1 MKSALKWMP
10 LVAITTLAT
19 AGCAREGFYDDRNA
33 DYVNAERSAPLT
45 LPESRNEQRYRD
57 IMPVPEAQGTLR
69 TSDKRFRAPAP
80 SRLGSGSTVERDFV
94 ERREIGSDRWLVVGS
109 DPGMVWPQL
118 QEFTRSHGLQVQ
130 ASDDSR
136 GVLQTA
142 QGQLSVRQGL
152 RAGDSEV
159 RCEMS
164 GRPVAACLDAL
175 EQHFSARSASAS
187 ATASLAAQQI
197 SSEDRLRLEQLG
209 NDEWVVRIPLAIDR
223 VWAELSYQLEEDFS
237 VENRRV
243 LLEQDPQRHEFLVE
257 YMTLSEQ
264 NRNPLQVF
272 FSADVRQMTQEIRL
286 VLESEGAEHTTLRA
300 VNASER
306 RFADDEDARELLE
319 RVAGLLR

>member
-1 MKSALKWMP
+1 MNSALKWLP

-19 AGCAREGFYDDRNA
+19 AGCAREGFYDDRNT
-33 DYVNAERSAPLT
+33 DYVNAKRSAPLT

-57 IMPVPEAQGTLR
+57 IMPVPEAQGMLR

-94 ERREIGSDRWLVVGS
+94 ERREIGNDRWLVIGS

-118 QEFTRSHGLQVQ
+118 QEFARSHGLQVQ

-175 EQHFSARSASAS
+175 EQHFTARSASAS
-187 ATASLAAQQI
+187 AASLAAQQI

-209 NDEWVVRIPLAIDR
+209 SGEWVVRIPLGIDR
-223 VWAELSYQLEEDFS
+223 VWAELSYQLEADFS
-237 VENRRV
+237 VENSRV
-243 LLEQDPQRHEFLVE
+243 LLEQDPQQHEFLVE
-257 YMTLSEQ
+257 YMTLTEQ
-264 NRNPLQVF
+264 KRNPLQVF
-272 FSADVRQMTQEIRL
+272 FSADVRQMTQHIRL

-306 RFADDEDARELLE
+306 RFTEEDARELLE